1 MKILA
6 DAEQHPVDDG
16 IREELRCCLV
26 ILTVGG
32 YGDLILD
39 GLCGSVGAIDRIVF
53 AALFYGSLLPAKI
66 GW

>member
-6 DAEQHPVDDG
+6 DAEKYPVDDG

-26 ILTVGG
+26 ILTVGR

-39 GLCGSVGAIDRIVF
+39 DLCGDVGAINCIAF
-53 AALFYGSLLPAKI
+53 AASFHGSLLPAKT